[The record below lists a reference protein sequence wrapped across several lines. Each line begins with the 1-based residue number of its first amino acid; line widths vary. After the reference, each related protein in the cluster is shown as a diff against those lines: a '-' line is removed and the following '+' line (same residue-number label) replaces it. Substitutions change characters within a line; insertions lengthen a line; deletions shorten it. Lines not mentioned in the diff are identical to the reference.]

1 MNLNLTKSDKI
12 FLGVI
17 SGGYIAVLIYMVVT
31 DYKFQLEGVGQRWI
45 YQLPFGEGPLSRVNP
60 LTIIMT
66 WVVMGLI
73 IFMVTRVKVFKII
86 PGKKQS
92 LLESLLDYV
101 YDLVKDSV
109 TRKEYIRP
117 IFDIAASLFLFI
129 LVSNIIGS
137 FPGIN
142 AFPTENGGV
151 TFTILADTWYAPTSD
166 LNMNLM
172 LALFVFV
179 MSHVYAIRV
188 KGLKSWVKSFF
199 EPIWWMFP
207 INIIGEIAK
216 PISHALRLFGNIMGG
231 AILVLILGYLV
242 KYFVLP
248 AALWGIFGLFFGA
261 IQALIF
267 SILAIAYISSLI
279 E

>member
-92 LLESLLDYV
+92 LLESLLEYV

-109 TRKEYIRP
+109 TRKEYVRP

-199 EPIWWMFP
+199 EPIRRGHIHDP
-207 INIIGEIAK
+207 RRYVVCSYIGPQHE
-216 PISHALRLFGNIMGG
+216 SHARFIRVRHESCVRNKSQGSEELGQKFLRTH
-231 AILVLILGYLV
+231 LVDV
-242 KYFVLP
+242 SDKHNR
-248 AALWGIFGLFFGA
+248 
-261 IQALIF
+261 
-267 SILAIAYISSLI
+267 
-279 E
+279 

>member
-92 LLESLLDYV
+92 LLESLLEYV

-109 TRKEYIRP
+109 TRKEYVRP

-142 AFPTENGGV
+142 AFPTENGG
-151 TFTILADTWYAPTSD
+151 
-166 LNMNLM
+166 
-172 LALFVFV
+172 
-179 MSHVYAIRV
+179 
-188 KGLKSWVKSFF
+188 
-199 EPIWWMFP
+199 
-207 INIIGEIAK
+207 
-216 PISHALRLFGNIMGG
+216 
-231 AILVLILGYLV
+231 
-242 KYFVLP
+242 
-248 AALWGIFGLFFGA
+248 
-261 IQALIF
+261 
-267 SILAIAYISSLI
+267 
-279 E
+279 

>member
-1 MNLNLTKSDKI
+1 VKLNLTKSDKI
-12 FLGVI
+12 FLGVVF
-17 SGGYIAVLIYMVVT
+17 GGYVAVIIYIVAT
-31 DYKFQLEGVGQRWI
+31 GYKFQLEGVGQRWI
-45 YQLPFGEGPLSRVNP
+45 YQLPFGEGPLSRINP

-66 WVVMGLI
+66 WVVMGI
-73 IFMVTRVKVFKII
+73 VIFMATRVKVFKLV

-92 LLESLLDYV
+92 LLEALLDYI

-109 TRKEYIRP
+109 SRKEFVRP
-117 IFDIAASLFLFI
+117 IFDIAASLFLFVI
-129 LVSNIIGS
+129 VSNFIGS

-142 AFPTENGGV
+142 AIPLESGGV
-151 TFTILADTWYAPTSD
+151 KSIRFMFSWYAPTSD

-172 LALFVFV
+172 LAFFVFV
-179 MSHVYAIRV
+179 MSHVYAIKV
-188 KGLKSWVKSFF
+188 KGWKSWGKSFF

-216 PISHALRLFGNIMGG
+216 PLSHALRLFGNIMGG
-231 AILVLILGYLV
+231 SILILILGYLV

-267 SILAIAYISSLI
+267 TILAIAYISSLI

>member
-1 MNLNLTKSDKI
+1 MKLNLTKSDKI
-12 FLGVI
+12 FLGVVF
-17 SGGYIAVLIYMVVT
+17 GGYVAVIIYIVAT
-31 DYKFQLEGVGQRWI
+31 GYKFQLEGVGQRWI
-45 YQLPFGEGPLSRVNP
+45 YQLPFGEGPLSRINP

-66 WVVMGLI
+66 WVVMGI
-73 IFMVTRVKVFKII
+73 VIFMATRVKVFKLV

-92 LLESLLDYV
+92 LLEALLDYI

-109 TRKEYIRP
+109 SRKEFVRP
-117 IFDIAASLFLFI
+117 IFDIAASLFLFVI
-129 LVSNIIGS
+129 VSNFIGS

-142 AFPTENGGV
+142 AIPLESGEV
-151 TFTILADTWYAPTSD
+151 KFTILSDSWYAPTSD

-172 LALFVFV
+172 LAFFVFV
-179 MSHVYAIRV
+179 MSHVYAIKV
-188 KGLKSWVKSFF
+188 KGWKSWGKSFF

-216 PISHALRLFGNIMGG
+216 PLSHALRLFGNIMGG
-231 AILVLILGYLV
+231 SILILILGYLV

-267 SILAIAYISSLI
+267 TILAIAYISSLI